1 MELPPFPEHRPRG
14 QIKGL
19 KFNKKEREGEIIFD
33 HKERKFCVVR
43 GDEHFGKYD
52 TMVEAYFVKKTLMEH
67 DWDKA
72 CLIQNKRIREDIF
85 LNKRIQASKPN
96 VRIRYCPN
104 CGNRVKEEDTV
115 CQICGVSLV
124 EDK

>member
-19 KFNKKEREGEIIFD
+19 KFKNKEMEGEIIFD
-33 HKERKFCVVR
+33 HKERKFCVKR
-43 GDEHFGKYD
+43 GDEHFGKYN
-52 TMVEAYFVKKTLMEH
+52 TIVEAYYIKKTLIEN

-85 LNKRIQASKPN
+85 LNKKIKASEPKLHK
-96 VRIRYCPN
+96 YCPN
-104 CGNRVKEEDTV
+104 CGNKVKEEDTI
-115 CQICGVSLV
+115 CKICGINLV
-124 EDK
+124 KP

>member
-19 KFNKKEREGEIIFD
+19 KFNKKEREGEIVFD
-33 HKERKFCVVR
+33 HKERKFCVIR
-43 GDEHFGKYD
+43 GEEHFGKYN
-52 TMVEAYFVKKTLMEH
+52 TMVEAYYVKKILMEN

-85 LNKRIQASKPN
+85 LNQKIKASTPKLN
-96 VRIRYCPN
+96 KYCPN
-104 CGNRVKEEDTV
+104 CGNKVKEEDII
-115 CQICGVSLV
+115 CKICGIRLV
-124 EDK
+124 KD

>member
-19 KFNKKEREGEIIFD
+19 KFNKKEREGEIVFD
-33 HKERKFCVVR
+33 HKERKFCVIR
-43 GDEHFGKYD
+43 GEEHFGKYN
-52 TMVEAYFVKKTLMEH
+52 TMVEAYYVKKILMEN

-85 LNKRIQASKPN
+85 LNQKIKASTPKLN
-96 VRIRYCPN
+96 KYCPN
-104 CGNRVKEEDTV
+104 CGNKVKEDDTI
-115 CQICGVSLV
+115 CKICGIRLV
-124 EDK
+124 KD